1 MIAVCSLRC
10 WHHSHITMF
19 RLLAPGFRR
28 ALALPSLPMRALA
41 RGFAAGG
48 PPAPASGGDLYSVVM
63 KELQFERED
72 DSVDKQLAEMRE
84 ALSAEWAVESSVG
97 SALVT
102 LSRKGVR
109 LDLDITRVPI
119 EGDEEP
125 EFAEG
130 AEDEDAPPEEGYRML
145 VSIDSGKGKTM
156 RFACTISDALV
167 VHQVQLYDTD
177 KLPAVYDSLNNES
190 VRCGARAWVL

>member
-1 MIAVCSLRC
+1 
-10 WHHSHITMF
+10 MF

-28 ALALPSLPMRALA
+28 ALALPSLPMRALV

-48 PPAPASGGDLYSVVM
+48 PPAPASGSGGQDLYTVVM
-63 KELQFERED
+63 KELQFEKED

-84 ALSAEWAVESSVG
+84 ALSAEWSVESSVG

-102 LSRKGVR
+102 LARKGVR
-109 LDLDITRVPI
+109 LDLDITRVPM
-119 EGDEEP
+119 EGEEEP
-125 EFAEG
+125 EFEEG
-130 AEDEDAPPEEGYRML
+130 AEDEATPPDEGYRML
-145 VSIDSGKGKTM
+145 VSIDGGKGKTM

-177 KLPAVYDSLNNES
+177 KLPTVYESLNNES
-190 VRCGARAWVL
+190 VRFARARAPEGRGTGR